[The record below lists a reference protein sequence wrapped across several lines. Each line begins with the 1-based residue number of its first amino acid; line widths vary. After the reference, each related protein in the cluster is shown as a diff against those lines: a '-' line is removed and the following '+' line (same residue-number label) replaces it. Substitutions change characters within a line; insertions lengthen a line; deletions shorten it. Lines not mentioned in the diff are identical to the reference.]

1 MRSPRLPQLG
11 SKLHITGVALAAAMW
26 VACADS
32 PQSPAGLQG
41 PGLDADVSGLDRAIL
56 AQELG
61 PAIRAQERHT
71 DELLGLEGVVGT
83 AVGLN
88 GGGRPAVKVYTTR
101 DGVRG
106 IPRSLDGIPVV
117 VEVTGP
123 IVALQEAR
131 KKCPKNASRG
141 ASPEPEHSC
150 DAGGGQPPPPEP
162 DADPTA
168 RFDRPV
174 PIGVSTGHPSITA
187 GTIGARVTDG
197 TNVYALSNNHVYA
210 ATNGNLIGTS
220 VIGDAV
226 IQPGTYDGG
235 TDPGSESIG
244 IDVIGTLYAYEP
256 IDFATSALNVID
268 AAIALSSTANL
279 GNATPLDGYDI
290 PRSFTTEGMPGMR
303 VMKYGRTT
311 GQTNGRIDAINATVD
326 VNYGASNGVARF
338 TGQIIIKPGNFSAGG
353 DSGSLIVVQKGAA
366 ARSPV
371 GLLFAG
377 GFGITVANPIDA
389 VLAAFDVEI
398 DGTIDGN

>member
-1 MRSPRLPQLG
+1 MGAAGGIAVRSLRLPQLG
-11 SKLHITGVALAAAMW
+11 STLRITGVALAAAMW

-41 PGLDADVSGLDRAIL
+41 PGLDAAVSGLDRAIQ

-71 DELLGLEGVVGT
+71 DELLGLAGVVGT

-101 DGVRG
+101 EGVRG

-123 IVALQEAR
+123 IVALQEAQKCATPPCG
-131 KKCPKNASRG
+131 KK
-141 ASPEPEHSC
+141 
-150 DAGGGQPPPPEP
+150 GGSDNNDETTI
-162 DADPTA
+162 DRTA

-174 PIGVSTGHPSITA
+174 PIGVSTGHPDITA

-210 ATNGNLIGTS
+210 DANAAS
-220 VIGDAV
+220 IGDAV
-226 IQPGTYDGG
+226 IQPGTYDA
-235 TDPGSESIG
+235 GSLANDI
-244 IDVIGTLYAYEP
+244 IGTLFDFEP
-256 IDFATSALNVID
+256 IVFSTSANNVID

-279 GNATPLDGYDI
+279 DNRTPSDGYGK
-290 PRSFTTEGMPGMR
+290 PESTTAPATIGLR
-303 VMKYGRTT
+303 VQKYGRTT
-311 GQTNGRIDAINATVD
+311 GQTNGRIDAVNAIVN
-326 VNYGASNGVARF
+326 VNYGSPGVARF
-338 TGQIIIKPGNFSAGG
+338 VNQVIIKPGNFSAGG
-353 DSGSLIVVQKGAA
+353 DSGSLIVVQKGGNAGK
-366 ARSPV
+366 PV

-377 GFGITVANPIDA
+377 SFIVTIANPIDA
-389 VLAAFDVEI
+389 VLAAFQV
-398 DGTIDGN
+398 TIDGN

>member
-11 SKLHITGVALAAAMW
+11 SKLRIIGVALAAATW

-41 PGLDADVSGLDRAIL
+41 PGLDAAVTGLERAIQ

-71 DELLGLEGVVGT
+71 NELLGLAGVVGT

-101 DGVRG
+101 EGVRG

-123 IVALQEAR
+123 IVALQQQQEQPR
-131 KKCPKNASRG
+131 KKPTNRCPPTCG
-141 ASPEPEHSC
+141 E
-150 DAGGGQPPPPEP
+150 GGGGEEDP
-162 DADPTA
+162 DPAPTDPTS

-210 ATNGNLIGTS
+210 ATNS
-220 VIGDAV
+220 ASSGDAV
-226 IQPGTYDGG
+226 IQPGKFDGG
-235 TDPGSESIG
+235 ESP
-244 IDVIGTLYAYEP
+244 DDDIGTLYKFVEILFCSLICP
-256 IDFATSALNVID
+256 DNTVD
-268 AAIALSSTANL
+268 AAIAISSAGQL
-279 GNATPLDGYDI
+279 GNATPSDGYET
-290 PRSFTTEGMPGMR
+290 PRSTPIAAAVGLR

-311 GQTNGRIDAINATVD
+311 GQTNGRIDAINAMVN
-326 VNYGASNGVARF
+326 VNYGAPNGVALF

-353 DSGSLIVVQKGAA
+353 DSGSLIVVQKGTD
-366 ARSPV
+366 ARKPV

-389 VLAAFDVEI
+389 VLSQL
-398 DGTIDGN
+398 GTPGSPLTIDGN